1 MSRVGLKQIIIPA
14 GVTVSQV
21 GDMVVVKGKNG
32 ELSEKTPRNITV
44 TIDGD
49 KINVSR
55 ANDTRNVKMLHGTT
69 RALIANMIKGVTDGF
84 SVELELVG
92 VGYRVSLEGAFL
104 SLAIGYKHLV
114 KFPIPA
120 HVKVEVPSQT
130 SIKMWAVDKQ
140 KVGLFASQV
149 RALKPPEVYKGKGIR
164 YVGEVV
170 RKKEVKTAAA

>member
-1 MSRVGLKQIIIPA
+1 MSRVGLKQIIIPE
-14 GVTVSQV
+14 GVTVTQV
-21 GDMVVVKGKNG
+21 DDRIVVKGKNG
-32 ELSEKTPRNITV
+32 ELSERVPRNITV
-44 TIDGD
+44 KIEGEH
-49 KINVSR
+49 INVVR
-55 ANDTRNVKMLHGTT
+55 ANDSRNVKMLHGTI

-84 SVELELVG
+84 SVELELMG
-92 VGYRVSLEGAFL
+92 VGYRVTLEGTNL

-120 HVKVEVPSQT
+120 HIKVEVPSQT

-140 KVGLFASQV
+140 KVGLYASQV

-164 YVGEVV
+164 YLGEVV

>member
-1 MSRVGLKQIIIPA
+1 MSRVGLKLITIPS
-14 GVTVSQV
+14 GVTVTQV
-21 GDMVVVKGKNG
+21 EDRIIVKGKNG
-32 ELSEKTPRNITV
+32 ELSERVPRNITV

-49 KINVSR
+49 KITVSR
-55 ANDTRNVKMLHGTT
+55 ANDSRNVKMLHGTV
-69 RALIANMIKGVTDGF
+69 RALIANMIIGVTEGF
-84 SVELELVG
+84 SVELELSG
-92 VGYRVSLEGAFL
+92 VGYRVSLEGTNL

-114 KFPIPA
+114 KYPIPA
-120 HVKVEVPSQT
+120 DIKVEVPSQT
-130 SIKMWAVDKQ
+130 SIKMWAVSKQ